1 MKKKKRKKRK
11 KIIYIKIIYK
21 ELLLILYA
29 LKNTIAILG
38 EWLNV
43 KNLM

>member
-1 MKKKKRKKRK
+1 MKKKKRNKNV
-11 KIIYIKIIYK
+11 YIKIIYR

>member
-1 MKKKKRKKRK
+1 MKKKERKKN
-11 KIIYIKIIYK
+11 IYIKIIYR
-21 ELLLILYA
+21 ELLFILYA